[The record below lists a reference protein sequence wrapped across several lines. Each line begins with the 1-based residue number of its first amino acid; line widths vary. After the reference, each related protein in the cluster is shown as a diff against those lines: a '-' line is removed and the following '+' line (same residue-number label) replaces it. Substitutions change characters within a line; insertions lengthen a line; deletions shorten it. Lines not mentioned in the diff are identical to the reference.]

1 MKKYPKFKVPL
12 LAFIVAIF
20 ATIAFSAHCD
30 DTPFRPFARSF
41 VKQHISSPG
50 QNPKIITD
58 LSTHFLANTSA
69 ILNYN
74 VVSFRWKSGTLI
86 QNPTL
91 IFAES
96 IPPYRGPP
104 TSIPL

>member
-1 MKKYPKFKVPL
+1 MKRYPKFELPL
-12 LAFIVAIF
+12 FAIIVAVF
-20 ATIAFSAHCD
+20 TTIAFSANCD

-50 QNPKIITD
+50 QNSKIITD
-58 LSTHFLANTSA
+58 LSTHCLGNTSA
-69 ILNYN
+69 TLNYN

-104 TSIPL
+104 ASIPL